1 MNNLGV
7 IRKVLV
13 LLLITFSSFTQGF
26 DIHLSS
32 TVPPLEHGSQEEV
45 ILNCDYDLREDER
58 GQLDIKWY
66 FNEDVVPFLQWV
78 PGGGRRPQLIEPTL
92 FQGHID
98 LDFKVDEDEDKAY
111 RSIRIL
117 EPTLAMSGNY
127 RCKVSTFGDEA
138 FVEHQL
144 MLFVPPK
151 DVRLAHHLD
160 TAGNVL
166 NITCEIEEV
175 FPQPIVKLLWN
186 ESELLPS
193 ETYVVESTVEAGL
206 LDVVMLQRHMEI
218 GEAEA
223 QRIEVGCEMRLPSPL
238 DVSVAKKLQ
247 IQLGSNEE
255 DPEGSGDYF
264 EDSGLFSGKE
274 EIGVNETMEDYDQD
288 WLNIYNDTEHSSGQ
302 DPLLDDIASCDTKTC
317 DEEAE
322 DIGETGGSA
331 ATSVRQAFKTLVISY
346 LLQRLLQF

>member
-1 MNNLGV
+1 M
-7 IRKVLV
+7 
-13 LLLITFSSFTQGF
+13 
-26 DIHLSS
+26 SS

-144 MLFVPPK
+144 MLFGKFSISRV
-151 DVRLAHHLD
+151 VATLI
-160 TAGNVL
+160 GS
-166 NITCEIEEV
+166 
-175 FPQPIVKLLWN
+175 FPI
-186 ESELLPS
+186 
-193 ETYVVESTVEAGL
+193 
-206 LDVVMLQRHMEI
+206 
-218 GEAEA
+218 
-223 QRIEVGCEMRLPSPL
+223 
-238 DVSVAKKLQ
+238 
-247 IQLGSNEE
+247 
-255 DPEGSGDYF
+255 
-264 EDSGLFSGKE
+264 
-274 EIGVNETMEDYDQD
+274 
-288 WLNIYNDTEHSSGQ
+288 
-302 DPLLDDIASCDTKTC
+302 
-317 DEEAE
+317 
-322 DIGETGGSA
+322 
-331 ATSVRQAFKTLVISY
+331 
-346 LLQRLLQF
+346 

>member
-1 MNNLGV
+1 MCNVFHFL
-7 IRKVLV
+7 
-13 LLLITFSSFTQGF
+13 SGF

-127 RCKVSTFGDEA
+127 RCKVSTFDDEA

-144 MLFVPPK
+144 MLFGK
-151 DVRLAHHLD
+151 FFIWLF
-160 TAGNVL
+160 
-166 NITCEIEEV
+166 IEEV
-175 FPQPIVKLLWN
+175 V
-186 ESELLPS
+186 
-193 ETYVVESTVEAGL
+193 
-206 LDVVMLQRHMEI
+206 
-218 GEAEA
+218 
-223 QRIEVGCEMRLPSPL
+223 
-238 DVSVAKKLQ
+238 
-247 IQLGSNEE
+247 
-255 DPEGSGDYF
+255 
-264 EDSGLFSGKE
+264 
-274 EIGVNETMEDYDQD
+274 
-288 WLNIYNDTEHSSGQ
+288 
-302 DPLLDDIASCDTKTC
+302 
-317 DEEAE
+317 
-322 DIGETGGSA
+322 DIGS
-331 ATSVRQAFKTLVISY
+331 FPI
-346 LLQRLLQF
+346 